1 MAAVGRC
8 SSLVTTL
15 RPVNVTDD
23 LEDLWQVAV
32 ECERAVIPEVT
43 TTHEEIR
50 SALTGPGV
58 DLDSGVRAAVDD
70 TGFIEGYVATE
81 LDPEG
86 REVIVDAYARPGVDA
101 SVIDVLLA
109 HGLSY
114 ARAEAAKLDDPTG
127 WICGAGAF
135 VGDDVYVKALSNAGF
150 TPVRRFHRMRI
161 DFTEVD
167 RQDVPTLPGGTTI
180 AVVSEDDQR
189 IVHEVLEE
197 AFVGHWRHV
206 HRSWDDWISYFRNR
220 GYDPSQWWLVTVD
233 GEPAA
238 AMVGNEGFAEVGSS
252 YVSMLGVLPQYR
264 GRGLGRALLLTAFE
278 EAASRGRTSVRLGV
292 DTENGTGAPALYASV
307 GMTPVETIEAYEQPL
322 D

>member
-1 MAAVGRC
+1 MTSRTSGRSR
-8 SSLVTTL
+8 SSASWT
-15 RPVNVTDD
+15 
-23 LEDLWQVAV
+23 
-32 ECERAVIPEVT
+32 VIPEVT

-58 DLDSGVRAAVDD
+58 DLDSGVRVAIDD
-70 TGFIEGYVATE
+70 TGYIEGYVTTE

-86 REVIVDAYARPGVDA
+86 REVSVDAYARPGVDA

-114 ARAEAAKLDDPTG
+114 ARAEVGEARRPDGLDLRG
-127 WICGAGAF
+127 RRLRRRRRLRQGAEQRRA
-135 VGDDVYVKALSNAGF
+135 SR
-150 TPVRRFHRMRI
+150 PVRRFHRMRI
-161 DFTEVD
+161 DFTQVE
-167 RQDVPTLPGGTTI
+167 RQDVPPLPAGTTI
-180 AVVSEDDQR
+180 TVVSEDDQR

-197 AFVGHWRHV
+197 AFVEHWRHV
-206 HRSWDDWISYFRNR
+206 RRSWDDWIGYFRNR
-220 GYDPSQWWLVTVD
+220 GYDPAQWWLVTVD

-278 EAASRGRTSVRLGV
+278 EAARRGRTSVRLGV

-307 GMTPVETIEAYEQPL
+307 GMTPVETIEVYEQPL